1 MIAILVGAII
11 NYSTTFP
18 GKGRIKTIG
27 VKIYFDQNCTNEV
40 IELDWGLLNPASLNS
55 RTLYIKNTCN
65 IEITLNLTTK
75 NWNPENASNFIFSS
89 WNYSGQV
96 IFPSEI
102 IETNFYLQVSEN
114 ITGIID
120 FSFDY
125 IITALEL

>member
-1 MIAILVGAII
+1 
-11 NYSTTFP
+11 
-18 GKGRIKTIG
+18 
-27 VKIYFDQNCTNEV
+27 
-40 IELDWGLLNPASLNS
+40 
-55 RTLYIKNTCN
+55 
-65 IEITLNLTTK
+65 LTTK

-114 ITGIID
+114 ITGITD